1 MAEMT
6 SEKMAAQE
14 EAAGRTDWERQTARL
29 LSESS
34 I

>member
-14 EAAGRTDWERQTARL
+14 EAAGRTDWERQTA
-29 LSESS
+29 
-34 I
+34 

>member
-14 EAAGRTDWERQTARL
+14 EAAGRMDWERQTA
-29 LSESS
+29 
-34 I
+34 